1 MMELD
6 ERFNRI
12 QDNRFVI
19 LVESNEVYE
28 VKDIIRIGQ
37 YILVDIGSNELVQD
51 VDVMTINE
59 AGETY
64 RLINYI
70 KTKLL

>member
-51 VDVMTINE
+51 ADVMTINE

>member
-6 ERFNRI
+6 QRFNRI
-12 QDNRFVI
+12 QDAKFMI
-19 LVESNEVYE
+19 LIDTNEVHE
-28 VKDIIRIGQ
+28 VVDIIRLGQ
-37 YILVDIGSNELVQD
+37 YILVDIGLKELVHD
-51 VDVMTINE
+51 IDLMTTHE

-64 RLINYI
+64 KLINYI